1 MEERPSLRK
10 TVEQSASHNDNGLKS
25 ILRRSQ
31 TSGDYALG
39 ECMLGGRSECGK
51 GGDRDVEAVWNEW
64 AATCMQ
70 VGCSAA

>member
-10 TVEQSASHNDNGLKS
+10 KVEQSASLHDHGLKS
-25 ILRRSQ
+25 IIMRSR
-31 TSGDYALG
+31 TSGDYSVG
-39 ECMLGGRSECGK
+39 RRMLVERSECGK
-51 GGDRDVEAVWNEW
+51 GGDWDVEAAWNEW